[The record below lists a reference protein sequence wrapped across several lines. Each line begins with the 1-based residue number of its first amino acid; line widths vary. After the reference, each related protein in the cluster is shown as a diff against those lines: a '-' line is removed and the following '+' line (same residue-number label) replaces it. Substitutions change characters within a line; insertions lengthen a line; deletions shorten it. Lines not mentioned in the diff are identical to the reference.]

1 MKYELMMS
9 LLLLSF
15 VFAACTSNAIV
26 DTEMNNDDSDIN
38 NEQLDEE
45 IKVKDT
51 KTVAEITDE
60 KIMQLIANG
69 VYEDDATY
77 EYHSGTETIT
87 IRINAQDD
95 IITELSIIGN
105 NPSKVSEKY
114 INGVNDAL
122 QTLSVGK
129 SISEVA
135 SLPDQISGSSLT
147 VAAFKE
153 HTAKL
158 IEDY

>member
-1 MKYELMMS
+1 MKYELMMG

-15 VFAACTSNAIV
+15 VFVACTSNAIV
-26 DTEMNNDDSDIN
+26 DTELNNDDIDMN
-38 NEQLDEE
+38 AEQLDEE

-51 KTVAEITDE
+51 KTVAEITVE
-60 KIMQLIANG
+60 KIDQLIANG
-69 VYEDDATY
+69 VYEDDTTY

-95 IITELSIIGN
+95 IITELSIVGN
-105 NPSKVSEKY
+105 NPSKVSAKY
-114 INGVNDAL
+114 INGVNEAL